1 MHELRGGGGN
11 SPPPPSKILN
21 STPNYLKIGTH
32 VQNYKNNR
40 NMPKKISIF
49 VFSHL
54 FSRSSAFEGPIW
66 AKFQMAIKSE
76 QIFLGR
82 RLTPQMKDLD
92 EYFHIKQIEKSYLS

>member
-1 MHELRGGGGN
+1 
-11 SPPPPSKILN
+11 
-21 STPNYLKIGTH
+21 
-32 VQNYKNNR
+32 
-40 NMPKKISIF
+40 MPKKFSIF
-49 VFSHL
+49 GFSHL

-92 EYFHIKQIEKSYLS
+92 EYFHIKQQKSHIYLRSFSILSQNLSKFEKS

>member
-1 MHELRGGGGN
+1 MYKTIRIIEICR
-11 SPPPPSKILN
+11 K
-21 STPNYLKIGTH
+21 
-32 VQNYKNNR
+32 KNNFR
-40 NMPKKISIF
+40 FFTPIFMIS
-49 VFSHL
+49 
-54 FSRSSAFEGPIW
+54 